1 MSTQSEIKQDA
12 RPAWM
17 VVFALVL
24 LGLNLR
30 PILASVGPL
39 LDDIQQATG
48 ISSGH
53 AGLLTT
59 LPVLAMGLCALAGN
73 VLQRRFGQ
81 FAGVLLGITVI
92 AVACA
97 TRWIWHDGAGL
108 ILTAAL
114 GGLGIALVQSLLP
127 AFIKAQFA
135 TKIGLLMGLYTT
147 GIMGGAAIAAASVS
161 PLATLVTWQGSLAV
175 WALPAVV
182 AAVLWLVVGTAAG
195 RRSEAS
201 GLRLPLKVR
210 RAWLLLVFFGIATGA
225 YTLVLAWLPPFYTQ
239 LGWSPTQSGLLLG
252 LVTVTEVTAGLLVSA
267 FVGYFPNRRVLLMA
281 ALMLQVLGLLCLI
294 LAPVNLAIVAALLLG
309 FGIGAIFPLSLIV
322 TMDHADTPQQA
333 GTLMSM
339 VQGGGYII
347 ASAVPLLAGLIRQ
360 RFADLTLAWILMLG
374 GVAVLMIIA
383 MWFAP
388 GRKIHFD

>member
-281 ALMLQVLGLLCLI
+281 ALVLQVLGLLCLI

>member
-1 MSTQSEIKQDA
+1 
-12 RPAWM
+12 
-17 VVFALVL
+17 
-24 LGLNLR
+24 
-30 PILASVGPL
+30 
-39 LDDIQQATG
+39 
-48 ISSGH
+48 
-53 AGLLTT
+53 
-59 LPVLAMGLCALAGN
+59 
-73 VLQRRFGQ
+73 
-81 FAGVLLGITVI
+81 
-92 AVACA
+92 
-97 TRWIWHDGAGL
+97 
-108 ILTAAL
+108 
-114 GGLGIALVQSLLP
+114 
-127 AFIKAQFA
+127 
-135 TKIGLLMGLYTT
+135 
-147 GIMGGAAIAAASVS
+147 
-161 PLATLVTWQGSLAV
+161 
-175 WALPAVV
+175 
-182 AAVLWLVVGTAAG
+182 
-195 RRSEAS
+195 
-201 GLRLPLKVR
+201 VR

-281 ALMLQVLGLLCLI
+281 ALVLQVLGLLCLI